1 MTDDER
7 ISFEERLAYA
17 ELARDNAL
25 AMRDEVRERL
35 KDHRRNAGRMI
46 GGLRE
51 IIVDLLLDVPPEK
64 SKAVVERMRQILDAG
79 KDRPSEAHSRSMGS
93 C

>member
-7 ISFEERLAYA
+7 IVFEERLAYA

-35 KDHRRNAGRMI
+35 KEHRKNAGRMI

-51 IIVDLLLDVPPEK
+51 IIVDLLLEVPPEK
-64 SKAVVERMRQILDAG
+64 AAAVAARMQLILDAG
-79 KDRPSEAHSRSMGS
+79 KEQPT
-93 C
+93 